1 VIDGE
6 KYLGRLKGAFVSHLF
21 SYRNS
26 QKIKASTNPQQST
39 SLSNSLHLT
48 QHPKGRVA
56 ATFSSSPPP
65 LMTAPNPK
73 SPYQHHPLN

>member
-1 VIDGE
+1 VINGE

-21 SYRNS
+21 SYQNS
-26 QKIKASTNPQQST
+26 KKIKASTNPQRST
-39 SLSNSLHLT
+39 SLSNSLHLS

-56 ATFSSSPPP
+56 ATFSSSSPP

-73 SPYQHHPLN
+73 SPYLNHHR